1 MNQQIPESA
10 ATQPECH
17 CTVVRW
23 CLQLFIGGIIFASAF
38 GKSLDLPG
46 FVEVLNT
53 YRAFPVSTLWPL
65 ALGVTGIEFLLGAWL
80 LSGWRLQTSALV
92 GAGMNTLYA
101 VWMMIS
107 HLRGLELTNC
117 GCFGVF
123 FPQRLTWLSPIEDVV
138 MVSLCLVL
146 RRLTRRSMRDLS
158 VEEPFNVS

>member
-1 MNQQIPESA
+1 MPHA
-10 ATQPECH
+10 VPQPECH

-53 YRAFPVSTLWPL
+53 YRAFPASTLWPL
-65 ALGVTGIEFLLGAWL
+65 ALGVTGIEFLLGTWL

-123 FPQRLTWLSPIEDVV
+123 FPQRLTWLSPIEDIV
-138 MVSLCLVL
+138 MVGLCLVL
-146 RRLTRRSMRDLS
+146 RRLTKTKHARFICRRAL
-158 VEEPFNVS
+158 